1 MNNQTETDAQLV
13 AAIACHDPLLA
24 HRVQLHLRALR
35 LRLVVGQAAAPAPV
49 IERHFVW
56 HSLRW
61 PWRQR
66 G

>member
-1 MNNQTETDAQLV
+1 MINPTETDAQLV
-13 AAIACHDPLLA
+13 AAIAGHDPMLA
-24 HRVQLHLRALR
+24 HRVQLRLRSLR
-35 LRLVVGQAAAPAPV
+35 LRLVIGRSRPEP
-49 IERHFVW
+49 EETRPTVW